1 MTVSAM
7 KSATRHSCVKLLV
20 CNAADRVKHKQ
31 HNMHFLRNI
40 FSTSMCDITTPA
52 MAQMSMYAHHTVRC
66 MGKSS
71 TTLFNSAY
79 RLQNILLASVDNTNP
94 AMLEAHS

>member
-1 MTVSAM
+1 
-7 KSATRHSCVKLLV
+7 
-20 CNAADRVKHKQ
+20 
-31 HNMHFLRNI
+31 MHWLQNI
-40 FSTSMCDITTPA
+40 FTTSTYDITTPA
-52 MAQMSMYAHHTVRC
+52 MTQMSMYAHHTVRR